1 MKPVFTVETC
11 LGSMEYSILLKMEK
25 RRHGWFHALVP
36 EETPK
41 KHDCCCYVKLVESF
55 QGALFY
61 SSATPGSRMAL
72 AEQ

>member
-1 MKPVFTVETC
+1 MV
-11 LGSMEYSILLKMEK
+11 GSML
-25 RRHGWFHALVP
+25 
-36 EETPK
+36 
-41 KHDCCCYVKLVESF
+41 DCCCYVKLVENF